1 MAKTIHNYTQPLHGD
16 VQTEGARVALGGWGE
31 AFGDD
36 QHPVIEALTWEDCY
50 AITEDEELI
59 LEGLPLKEKIVEIFL
74 TDNEEEEQ

>member
-1 MAKTIHNYTQPLHGD
+1 MAKTIHNYTQTLHGD
-16 VQTEGARVALGGWGE
+16 VQTQGAEEVLGGWAE

-36 QHPVIEALTWEDCY
+36 QQPSNEALTWEDCY
-50 AITEDEELI
+50 ALTEDEELM